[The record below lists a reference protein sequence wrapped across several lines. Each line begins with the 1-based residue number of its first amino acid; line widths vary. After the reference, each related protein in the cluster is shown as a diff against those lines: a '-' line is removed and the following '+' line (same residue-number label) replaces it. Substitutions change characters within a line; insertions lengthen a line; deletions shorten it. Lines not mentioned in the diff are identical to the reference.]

1 MNRIPKILIT
11 REQEELGVLTQMVGV
26 EFVCVPLL
34 NIKLLPIEDSLDG
47 DVYVYYSKNGVK
59 AMQNAGW
66 FAHEKVR
73 GAIHMSYGSATA
85 RFLQELGL
93 PNVIDGKASV
103 RDIVHQIEA
112 FHPKKRIVIVR
123 ASNSLKS
130 IQSALNKD
138 FPYDEIIAYTNVIN
152 EKVKS
157 LPLHDFAYI
166 TSPSQGDR
174 YQKLL
179 VQKPKWIF
187 LIGAST
193 ATSFKNSHLP
203 YTVLET
209 PDDRCFRDTF
219 YEKLKTFGNGESN
232 LS

>member
-1 MNRIPKILIT
+1 MNQNPKILIT
-11 REQEELGVLTQMVGV
+11 REREELGVLTQMLDV
-26 EFVCVPLL
+26 EFLCVPLL
-34 NIKLLPIEDSLDG
+34 NIKLLPIEDSLNG
-47 DVYVYYSKNGVK
+47 EIYVYYSKNGVK
-59 AMQNAGW
+59 AMQKSGW

-73 GAIHMSYGSATA
+73 TALHLTYGSGTA
-85 RFLQELGL
+85 RFMKELDL

-103 RDIVHQIEA
+103 PEIAQQIEK
-112 FHPKKRIVIVR
+112 FHGDKRVVFVR

-138 FPYDEIIAYTNVIN
+138 FPYDEIIAYTNVIDV
-152 EKVKS
+152 KVKS

-179 VQKPKWIF
+179 VQKPKLIF

-193 ATSFKNSHLP
+193 AKSFNKSNLP
-203 YTVLET
+203 FTVLEN
-209 PDDRCFRDTF
+209 PDDLCFKETF
-219 YEKLKTFGNGESN
+219 YEKLKTFGSEASN